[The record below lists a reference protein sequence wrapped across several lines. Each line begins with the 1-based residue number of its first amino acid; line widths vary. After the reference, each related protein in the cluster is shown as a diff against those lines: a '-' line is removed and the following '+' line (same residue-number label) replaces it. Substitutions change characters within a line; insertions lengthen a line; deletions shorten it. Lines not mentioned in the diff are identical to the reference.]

1 MILSYRDKATKRF
14 AEGNFVKAFSG
25 FARQVEMKLDRLDAA
40 ESLQDLAALPAIAS
54 KRSRVTDSDNTAFA
68 LMTNGEF
75 VLSGKQGHRDPTP
88 SKSSTITEAHMAR
101 TPIHPGE
108 QLREELDTIGMSA
121 SELARQIKVPAN
133 RITEILN
140 GSRAVSADTS
150 LRLGHW
156 FGMSPDF
163 WLKLQMSYDLRLAQ
177 QTLGGTLASL
187 PQRQAP
193 TAA

>member
-1 MILSYRDKATKRF
+1 
-14 AEGNFVKAFSG
+14 
-25 FARQVEMKLDRLDAA
+25 
-40 ESLQDLAALPAIAS
+40 
-54 KRSRVTDSDNTAFA
+54 
-68 LMTNGEF
+68 
-75 VLSGKQGHRDPTP
+75 
-88 SKSSTITEAHMAR
+88 MAR

-108 QLREELDTIGMSA
+108 QLREELEAISMSA

-163 WLKLQMSYDLRLAQ
+163 WLKLQMMYDLRSAQ
-177 QTLGGTLASL
+177 QTLGGTLANL
-187 PQRQAP
+187 PQRSTQSP
-193 TAA
+193 Q